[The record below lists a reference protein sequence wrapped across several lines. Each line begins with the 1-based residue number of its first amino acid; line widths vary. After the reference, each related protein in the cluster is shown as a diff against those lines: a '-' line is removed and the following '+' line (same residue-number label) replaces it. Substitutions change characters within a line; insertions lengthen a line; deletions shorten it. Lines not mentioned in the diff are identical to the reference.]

1 MEWRKTIAPLVGVVL
16 GSVGTLLAQKLS
28 DGRAL
33 RRDRFLAEQEG
44 KARYRAEWVTL
55 RRETCMDLPRALEI
69 YANIR
74 RLPRGARLTDE
85 ARQEGLTSTIQ
96 MHALLARLED
106 RQLASDTR
114 DWTDDTFEN
123 DDAMAAA
130 LLPIQER
137 LGDHLRA
144 LYANEPE

>member
-1 MEWRKTIAPLVGVVL
+1 MEWWKTIAPLVGVIL
-16 GSVGTLLAQKLS
+16 GSFGTLLAQKFS

-33 RRDRFLAEQEG
+33 RRDRFLAEQEA

-55 RRETCMDLPRALEI
+55 RRETYMDLQRALEV

-74 RLPRGARLTDE
+74 RVPRTTRLSDE
-85 ARQEGLTSTIQ
+85 ARREGMASTIQ

-106 RQLASDTR
+106 RQLASDAR
-114 DWTDDTFEN
+114 EWTDRTFEN
-123 DDAMAAA
+123 DAAMSAA
-130 LLPIQER
+130 LRPIQER

-144 LYANEPE
+144 LYANEPD